1 MEIEIFAPIYQRFS
15 KQQESLAL
23 LASDWYWEKL
33 GFADLL
39 DRNMKL
45 MSNIKQSNFKGFSVK
60 VEIITPYYHSNWISK
75 QPVSLPLLLS
85 DWYCQKLGLTDLP
98 GHYEKSTS
106 DMNLVLNFFER
117 TEGANRDYSSL
128 FSVIFQATSEF
139 AFPFVRLILVKVG
152 LTVVVRYDFEG
163 NFKGFRVQIEIIAV
177 NFDWI
182 SKQQLNL
189 P

>member
-1 MEIEIFAPIYQRFS
+1 MRIISHRFSFCIKLSLLPTSKFGIVLVRLILLKAGVHGFTELTGKWCQIRKWFLTHIEDITMEIEIFAPIYQRFS

-117 TEGANRDYSSL
+117 T
-128 FSVIFQATSEF
+128 
-139 AFPFVRLILVKVG
+139 
-152 LTVVVRYDFEG
+152 
-163 NFKGFRVQIEIIAV
+163 
-177 NFDWI
+177 
-182 SKQQLNL
+182 
-189 P
+189 